1 MTTGEQKKEADFK
14 KIWLYLSPLYVLGL
28 VVFGVWMFR
37 GDAEES
43 APPQKGHGNPF
54 ASASTAA
61 ADARKGV
68 SIADADKQ
76 SQVPQV
82 ALQPSQSSMMVYYS
96 SFQVVASSSPK
107 EEIPQDHPAMS
118 KIKKT
123 LLSGGQTFSSM
134 ALKVVTGN
142 KTLAKVFFNN
152 DLVAKIA
159 LRNLGG
165 VGALR
170 NKDTVVDYIN
180 TNPEAQKLL
189 SSQALQS
196 IAGDKELLDIVVNSK
211 VMDKLMDNPAIASA
225 CGDSDSLQR
234 VVMSNPALVTVLTN
248 PNFVSS
254 LSSNPKTAGLASR
267 MEKVTAN

>member
-37 GDAEES
+37 GDSEET
-43 APPQKGHGNPF
+43 APVQKHGNPF
-54 ASASTAA
+54 ASSSTAA

-68 SIADADKQ
+68 SIADVGKQ

-82 ALQPSQSSMMVYYS
+82 ALQPNQSSMMVYYS
-96 SFQVVASSSPK
+96 SFQVVASSSSAR

-142 KTLAKVFFNN
+142 KTLARVFFNN

-165 VGALR
+165 VGALK

-180 TNPEAQKLL
+180 TNSEAQKLL